1 MEDDFLEKYFEKLSA
16 EIDNQEFIDELKSK
30 IEKSNKQSIEELIKK
45 YY

>member
-1 MEDDFLEKYFEKLSA
+1 MQDDFLEQYFEKLST
-16 EIDNQEFIDELKSK
+16 EIDNPKFIEELKKK